1 MGGAE
6 RPHADAVIEDD
17 DEAEDEGAKV
27 EGDDFEG
34 GCESYSRGGE
44 GVDGDDEGAAVRDM
58 DDATTLL
65 ATLPMKAR
73 RTGYTRVQK
82 DAILSVL
89 NAVKGNKAAA
99 LRVVH
104 KKSGFE
110 KVQRSHLIR
119 WLRDGTVPKE
129 RSGRRVNEPFERAVL
144 GHLLFTVLEEVDGVK
159 HARIVANIAHSY
171 EIKQAR
177 GDYDAGGGA
186 VGERRQDPGAQVL
199 QQVGARFPPPCDAAP
214 PPQYVKRQGAERE
227 RCGAERWSGRSGPEP
242 LRAVRRGERRRRGT
256 RESRCDAQGRES
268 L

>member
-1 MGGAE
+1 MFKGISNMKLRRIVGASTGGAE

-44 GVDGDDEGAAVRDM
+44 GADGDDEGAAVRDM
-58 DDATTLL
+58 DDAMTLF

-73 RTGYTRVQK
+73 RTGYTTVQK

-89 NAVKGNKAAA
+89 SAVKGNKAAA

-129 RSGRRVNEPFERAVL
+129 RSGRRVNERAL
-144 GHLLFTVLEEVDGVK
+144 
-159 HARIVANIAHSY
+159 
-171 EIKQAR
+171 
-177 GDYDAGGGA
+177 
-186 VGERRQDPGAQVL
+186 
-199 QQVGARFPPPCDAAP
+199 
-214 PPQYVKRQGAERE
+214 
-227 RCGAERWSGRSGPEP
+227 
-242 LRAVRRGERRRRGT
+242 
-256 RESRCDAQGRES
+256 
-268 L
+268 